1 MKLTGGLK
9 LQRVGKITGGF
20 QSSQRGRGGGGA
32 LRGVRS
38 SQHVMLVGLWKLLEG
53 CTRHSYLKTAQHTT

>member
-20 QSSQRGRGGGGA
+20 QSSQRGRGGGEHSEGFE
-32 LRGVRS
+32 VHS
-38 SQHVMLVGLWKLLEG
+38 MLCL
-53 CTRHSYLKTAQHTT
+53 